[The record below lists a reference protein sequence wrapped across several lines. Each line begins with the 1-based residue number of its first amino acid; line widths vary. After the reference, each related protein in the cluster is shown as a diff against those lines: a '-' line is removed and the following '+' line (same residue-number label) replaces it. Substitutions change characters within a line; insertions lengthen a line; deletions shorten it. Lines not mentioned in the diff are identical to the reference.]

1 MNPHTHIIE
10 SARRALTAEG
20 EAILAL
26 RDGISEEFVA
36 AVRAMLNCR
45 GRIVLTG
52 VGKSAL
58 IAAKISATFNS
69 TGTPALFM
77 HAADAVHGDLGMIRT
92 GDVVLCISQSGNTPE
107 IKLLV
112 PLLKSAGHLLIGL
125 CGQKNSFLGTH
136 ADHFLSSAV
145 VSEACPLH
153 LAPTTS
159 TTAQLAMGDALA
171 ICLIEERGFT
181 RDDFA
186 RFHPGGALGKKLY
199 LRVDDLIT
207 NNALPQVDVGASL
220 REVLISITSSRL
232 GLTAVMESG
241 RLVGVITDGD
251 IRRMLERYEQPEVQT
266 ASDMMTPNPITLL
279 KGSYAVDA
287 LELMKKN
294 NITQI
299 VVLNSDGVFCGIVH
313 LHDLLREGIL

>member
-1 MNPHTHIIE
+1 M
-10 SARRALTAEG
+10 
-20 EAILAL
+20 
-26 RDGISEEFVA
+26 A
-36 AVRAMLNCR
+36 AVQAMLNCR

-77 HAADAVHGDLGMIRT
+77 HAADAVHGDLGMIRA

>member
-1 MNPHTHIIE
+1 ME

-251 IRRMLERYEQPEVQT
+251 IRRMLERFDQPEVQT

>member
-287 LELMKKN
+287 LELIKKN

>member
-251 IRRMLERYEQPEVQT
+251 IRRMLERFDQPEVQT

-299 VVLNSDGVFCGIVH
+299 VVLDSDGVFCGIVH

>member
-1 MNPHTHIIE
+1 ME

-92 GDVVLCISQSGNTPE
+92 GDVVLCSSQSGNTPE

-251 IRRMLERYEQPEVQT
+251 IRRMLERFDQPEMQT

>member
-1 MNPHTHIIE
+1 
-10 SARRALTAEG
+10 
-20 EAILAL
+20 
-26 RDGISEEFVA
+26 VA

-77 HAADAVHGDLGMIRT
+77 HAADAVHGDLGMIRA

>member
-77 HAADAVHGDLGMIRT
+77 HAADAVHGDLGMIRA

-251 IRRMLERYEQPEVQT
+251 IRRMLERYEQPDVQT
-266 ASDMMTPNPITLL
+266 ALDMMTPNPITLL

-299 VVLNSDGVFCGIVH
+299 VVLDSDGVFCGIVH

>member
-1 MNPHTHIIE
+1 M
-10 SARRALTAEG
+10 
-20 EAILAL
+20 
-26 RDGISEEFVA
+26 A

-77 HAADAVHGDLGMIRT
+77 HAADAVHGDLGMIRA

>member
-1 MNPHTHIIE
+1 
-10 SARRALTAEG
+10 
-20 EAILAL
+20 
-26 RDGISEEFVA
+26 
-36 AVRAMLNCR
+36 MLNCR

-77 HAADAVHGDLGMIRT
+77 HAADAVHGDLGMIRA

-136 ADHFLSSAV
+136 ADLFLSSAV

>member
-1 MNPHTHIIE
+1 
-10 SARRALTAEG
+10 
-20 EAILAL
+20 
-26 RDGISEEFVA
+26 
-36 AVRAMLNCR
+36 
-45 GRIVLTG
+45 
-52 VGKSAL
+52 
-58 IAAKISATFNS
+58 
-69 TGTPALFM
+69 M

>member
-1 MNPHTHIIE
+1 M
-10 SARRALTAEG
+10 
-20 EAILAL
+20 
-26 RDGISEEFVA
+26 A

-77 HAADAVHGDLGMIRT
+77 HAADAVHGDLGMIRA

-251 IRRMLERYEQPEVQT
+251 IRRMLERFDQPEMQT

>member
-36 AVRAMLNCR
+36 AVQAMLNCR

-77 HAADAVHGDLGMIRT
+77 HAADAVHGDLGMIRA

-251 IRRMLERYEQPEVQT
+251 IRRMLERYDQPEVQT

-287 LELMKKN
+287 LELIKKN

-299 VVLNSDGVFCGIVH
+299 VVLDSDGVFCGIVH

>member
-1 MNPHTHIIE
+1 MQIIE
-10 SARRALTAEG
+10 AARRALTAEG
-20 EAILAL
+20 ESILAL
-26 RDGISEEFVA
+26 RDGIDEEFVTV
-36 AVRAMLNCR
+36 VRAMLNCR

-58 IAAKISATFNS
+58 IAAKICATFNS

-77 HAADAVHGDLGMIRT
+77 HAADAVHGDLGMIQE

-112 PLLKSAGHLLIGL
+112 PLVKSAGHLLIGMS
-125 CGQKNSFLGTH
+125 GQRNSFLGEQ

-145 VSEACPLH
+145 ASEACPLH

-171 ICLIEERGFT
+171 VCLIGERGFT
-181 RDDFA
+181 RQDFA
-186 RFHPGGALGKKLY
+186 RIHPGGALGKKLY

-207 NNALPQVDVGASL
+207 NNALPQVDCHASL

-232 GLTAVMESG
+232 GVTAVMAG
-241 RLVGVITDGD
+241 GKLAGVITDGD
-251 IRRMLERYEQPEVQT
+251 IRRMLERYDQPEAQT
-266 ASDMMTPNPITLL
+266 ASDIMTPNPVTLP

-299 VVLNSDGVFCGIVH
+299 MVLDGGGVFCGVVH

>member
-36 AVRAMLNCR
+36 AVQAMLNCR

-77 HAADAVHGDLGMIRT
+77 HAADAVHGDLGMIRA

-251 IRRMLERYEQPEVQT
+251 IRRMLERFDQPEVQT

>member
-1 MNPHTHIIE
+1 LNPHTHIIE

-26 RDGISEEFVA
+26 RDGVGDEFASVIQ
-36 AVRAMLNCR
+36 AMLHCP
-45 GRIVLTG
+45 GRVVFTG

-77 HAADAVHGDLGMIRT
+77 HAADAVHGDLGMIRE

-112 PLLKSAGHLLIGL
+112 PLLKSAGHLLIGMS
-125 CGQKNSFLGTH
+125 GKRSSFLGRH

-145 VSEACPLH
+145 ASEACPLH

-171 ICLIEERGFT
+171 VCLIEERGFT
-181 RDDFA
+181 RHDFA

-199 LRVDDLIT
+199 LRVDDLIVH
-207 NNALPQVDVGASL
+207 NALPQVDRNAPL

-232 GLTAVMESG
+232 GVTAVMDG
-241 RLVGVITDGD
+241 ARLVGVITDGD
-251 IRRMLERYEQPEVQT
+251 IRRMLERFERPEAQT
-266 ASDMMTPNPITLL
+266 ASEIMTPHPITLA

-299 VVLNSDGVFCGIVH
+299 VVVDAEGEFCGIVH

>member
-1 MNPHTHIIE
+1 ME

-26 RDGISEEFVA
+26 RDGINEEFVA
-36 AVRAMLNCR
+36 TVRAMLNCP

-77 HAADAVHGDLGMIRT
+77 HAADAVHGDLGMIRS

-299 VVLNSDGVFCGIVH
+299 VVLDSDGVFCGIVH

>member
-1 MNPHTHIIE
+1 LNPHTHIIE

-251 IRRMLERYEQPEVQT
+251 IRRMLERFDQPEVQT

>member
-1 MNPHTHIIE
+1 LNPHTHNIE

-77 HAADAVHGDLGMIRT
+77 HAADAVHGDLGMIRA

-299 VVLNSDGVFCGIVH
+299 VVLDSDGVFCGIVH

>member
-36 AVRAMLNCR
+36 AVQAMLNCR

>member
-1 MNPHTHIIE
+1 MQVIE
-10 SARRALTAEG
+10 SAKRALTAEG
-20 EAILAL
+20 EAILSL
-26 RDGISEEFVA
+26 RDGIGEEFVA
-36 AVRAMLNCR
+36 VVQAILKCK
-45 GRIVLTG
+45 GRVVLTG

-69 TGTPALFM
+69 TGTSALFM
-77 HAADAVHGDLGMIRT
+77 HAADAVHGDLGMIRE
-92 GDVVLCISQSGNTPE
+92 GDIVLCISQSGNTPE

-112 PLLKSAGHLLIGL
+112 PLLKSAGHLLIGMS
-125 CGQKNSFLGTH
+125 GQRDSFLGMN

-145 VSEACPLH
+145 TSEACPLH

-171 ICLIEERGFT
+171 VCLIEERGFT

-199 LRVDDLIT
+199 LRVDDLMIHNT
-207 NNALPQVDVGASL
+207 LPQVERSAPL

-232 GLTAVMESG
+232 GVTSVLDKG
-241 RLVGVITDGD
+241 KLVGVITDGD
-251 IRRMLERYEQPEVQT
+251 IRRMLERYQQPDEQT
-266 ASDMMTPNPITLL
+266 ASDMMTPNPITLP

-299 VVLNSDGVFCGIVH
+299 VILDTMGVFCGIVH

>member
-1 MNPHTHIIE
+1 ME

-251 IRRMLERYEQPEVQT
+251 IRRMLERFDQPEMQT

>member
-1 MNPHTHIIE
+1 M
-10 SARRALTAEG
+10 
-20 EAILAL
+20 
-26 RDGISEEFVA
+26 A
-36 AVRAMLNCR
+36 AVQAMLNCR

-77 HAADAVHGDLGMIRT
+77 HAADAVHGDLGMIRA

-251 IRRMLERYEQPEVQT
+251 IRRMLERFDQPDVQT

>member
-1 MNPHTHIIE
+1 ME

>member
-1 MNPHTHIIE
+1 ME

-26 RDGISEEFVA
+26 RDGINEEFVA
-36 AVRAMLNCR
+36 TVRAMLNCP

-77 HAADAVHGDLGMIRT
+77 HAADAVHGDLGMIRS

-251 IRRMLERYEQPEVQT
+251 IRRMLERYDQPEVQT

>member
-1 MNPHTHIIE
+1 
-10 SARRALTAEG
+10 
-20 EAILAL
+20 
-26 RDGISEEFVA
+26 VA

-251 IRRMLERYEQPEVQT
+251 IRRMLERFDQPEVQT

>member
-1 MNPHTHIIE
+1 M
-10 SARRALTAEG
+10 
-20 EAILAL
+20 
-26 RDGISEEFVA
+26 A
-36 AVRAMLNCR
+36 AVQAMLNCR

-77 HAADAVHGDLGMIRT
+77 HAADAVHGDLGMIRA

-251 IRRMLERYEQPEVQT
+251 IRRMLERFDQPEVQT

>member
-1 MNPHTHIIE
+1 M
-10 SARRALTAEG
+10 
-20 EAILAL
+20 
-26 RDGISEEFVA
+26 A
-36 AVRAMLNCR
+36 AVQAMLNYR

-251 IRRMLERYEQPEVQT
+251 IRRMLERYDQPEVQT

-287 LELMKKN
+287 LELIKKN

>member
-1 MNPHTHIIE
+1 
-10 SARRALTAEG
+10 
-20 EAILAL
+20 
-26 RDGISEEFVA
+26 
-36 AVRAMLNCR
+36 
-45 GRIVLTG
+45 
-52 VGKSAL
+52 
-58 IAAKISATFNS
+58 
-69 TGTPALFM
+69 
-77 HAADAVHGDLGMIRT
+77 
-92 GDVVLCISQSGNTPE
+92 
-107 IKLLV
+107 
-112 PLLKSAGHLLIGL
+112 
-125 CGQKNSFLGTH
+125 
-136 ADHFLSSAV
+136 
-145 VSEACPLH
+145 
-153 LAPTTS
+153 
-159 TTAQLAMGDALA
+159 MGDALA

-251 IRRMLERYEQPEVQT
+251 IRRMLERYDQPEVQT

-287 LELMKKN
+287 LELIKKN

-299 VVLNSDGVFCGIVH
+299 VVLDSDGVFCGIVH

>member
-1 MNPHTHIIE
+1 
-10 SARRALTAEG
+10 
-20 EAILAL
+20 
-26 RDGISEEFVA
+26 
-36 AVRAMLNCR
+36 
-45 GRIVLTG
+45 
-52 VGKSAL
+52 
-58 IAAKISATFNS
+58 
-69 TGTPALFM
+69 
-77 HAADAVHGDLGMIRT
+77 
-92 GDVVLCISQSGNTPE
+92 
-107 IKLLV
+107 
-112 PLLKSAGHLLIGL
+112 LKSAGHLLIGL

-251 IRRMLERYEQPEVQT
+251 IRRMLERFDQPDVQT

>member
-1 MNPHTHIIE
+1 M
-10 SARRALTAEG
+10 
-20 EAILAL
+20 AL
-26 RDGISEEFVA
+26 REGINEEFVA
-36 AVRAMLNCR
+36 AVRAMLNCQ

-77 HAADAVHGDLGMIRT
+77 HAADAVHGDLGMIRE
-92 GDVVLCISQSGNTPE
+92 GDVVVCISQSGNTPE
-107 IKLLV
+107 IKLLL
-112 PLLKSAGHLLIGL
+112 PLLKSAGHLLIGMS
-125 CGQKNSFLGTH
+125 GQKNSVLGTY
-136 ADHFLSSAV
+136 ADHFLSTAV
-145 VSEACPLH
+145 ASEACPLH

-171 ICLIEERGFT
+171 VCLIEERGFT

-199 LRVDDLIT
+199 LRVDDLMA
-207 NNALPQVDVGASL
+207 NNALPQVDSGASL

-232 GLTAVMESG
+232 GVTAVMQAKK
-241 RLVGVITDGD
+241 LVGVITDGD
-251 IRRMLERYEQPEVQT
+251 IRRMLERYDQPEAQT
-266 ASDMMTPNPITLL
+266 AADMMTHNPITLM

-299 VVLNSDGVFCGIVH
+299 VVLGSDGVFCGIVH

>member
-1 MNPHTHIIE
+1 ME

-145 VSEACPLH
+145 ASEACPLH

-181 RDDFA
+181 RNDFA

-266 ASDMMTPNPITLL
+266 ARDMMTPNPITLL

-299 VVLNSDGVFCGIVH
+299 VVLDSDGVFCGIVH

>member
-1 MNPHTHIIE
+1 
-10 SARRALTAEG
+10 
-20 EAILAL
+20 
-26 RDGISEEFVA
+26 VA

-251 IRRMLERYEQPEVQT
+251 IRRMLERYDQPEVQT

>member
-1 MNPHTHIIE
+1 LNPHTHIIE